1 MEVHMAQ
8 ICRGI
13 NRGGAVTVIVSGFLL
28 MGIVLFSG
36 RPGSLAQDAKGGW
49 LAPLAPEVQREAIE
63 RQLRGFDV
71 TMAEVGYRYS
81 ELYFGAVEGNW
92 DYALYT
98 AEKIGVAIQNGLE
111 RRPKRRANAEAIF
124 LKSVYP
130 AVLEALKQKD
140 APLFKARF
148 DAMRAACNACHV
160 AEEVPFIR
168 VGVPAHQQTPLVH
181 R

>member
-1 MEVHMAQ
+1 MVQML
-8 ICRGI
+8 RRLG
-13 NRGGAVTVIVSGFLL
+13 RVSAVTIVLSGFLV
-28 MGIVLFSG
+28 MGVTLFSDWRITVVQG
-36 RPGSLAQDAKGGW
+36 ATDGW
-49 LAPLAPEVQREAIE
+49 LAPLAPEAQRQAIE

-71 TMAEVGYRYS
+71 TMAEVGYRYT
-81 ELYFGAVEGNW
+81 EMYFGVVEDNW

-111 RRPKRRANAEAIF
+111 RRPKRRANAEALF

-140 APLFKARF
+140 AALFKERF

-168 VGVPAHQQTPLVH
+168 VGVPAQQLTPLLH

>member
-1 MEVHMAQ
+1 MMQMLRRLGRVSV
-8 ICRGI
+8 
-13 NRGGAVTVIVSGFLL
+13 VTIILSGLL
-28 MGIVLFSG
+28 VMGVMLFSG
-36 RPGSLAQDAKGGW
+36 WRSTVVQGATDGW
-49 LAPLAPEVQREAIE
+49 LAPLAPEAQRQAIE
-63 RQLRGFDV
+63 RQLRGFDA
-71 TMAEVGYRYS
+71 TMAEVGYRYT
-81 ELYFGAVEGNW
+81 EMYFGVVEGNW

-111 RRPKRRANAEAIF
+111 RRPKRRANAEGLF

-140 APLFKARF
+140 AALFKERF

-168 VGVPAHQQTPLVH
+168 VGVPAQQLTPLVH